1 MLHLQKRNISSNNKM
16 PLISSEIILMQ
27 TCSPKCFIAN
37 SNGIAI
43 FGITGA
49 KPYIPKEELSTQGN
63 IKLLQQIG

>member
-1 MLHLQKRNISSNNKM
+1 M

-27 TCSPKCFIAN
+27 TCSPKFFIAN

-43 FGITGA
+43 FGITRT

-63 IKLLQQIG
+63 IKSLQQIG